1 MAGAGQ
7 VARGWDL
14 DRIIRNYEQRI
25 NTLEK
30 LVRGGKF
37 STFGDDTPRWRS
49 RLAADATITTGTFTN
64 LAYSLEDTAPE
75 LDLGTPAFVSF
86 QTVLGEPRY
95 VFATAGLYLVR
106 CSLQWNVGAGGTRK
120 IHLMK
125 NAGTVPYATTE
136 GQNAGASIGLHIDTV
151 DIIPFDVGDYLRTAC
166 LQNSGANVGII
177 AAGAANDRAA
187 SELAIAP
194 LGAYDVA

>member
-1 MAGAGQ
+1 MTNLVPQTIEEWMRTMERRYA
-7 VARGWDL
+7 DL
-14 DRIIRNYEQRI
+14 ATRRTTVTMTN
-25 NTLEK
+25 
-30 LVRGGKF
+30 V
-37 STFGDDTPRWRS
+37 STPRWRS
-49 RLAADATITTGTFTN
+49 RLNSDASIATGTFTN
-64 LAYSLEDTAPE
+64 LAYDVLPGAPDYE
-75 LDLGTPAFVSF
+75 VGDPAFVSF

-136 GQNAGASIGLHIDTV
+136 GQNAGASIGLHIDVV
-151 DIIPFDVGDYLRTAC
+151 DIIAFDVGDYLRTAC
-166 LQNSGANVGII
+166 LQNSGGNVGII

-187 SELAIAP
+187 SELVIAP
-194 LGAYDVA
+194 IGAYSL

>member
-1 MAGAGQ
+1 MSAAGQ
-7 VARGWDL
+7 ISRGWDL
-14 DRIIRNYEQRI
+14 DRIIQDYEQRI

-30 LVRGGKF
+30 LARGAGTSMF
-37 STFGDDTPRWRS
+37 LVNTPRWRS
-49 RLAADATITTGTFTN
+49 RLNSDATIATGTFTN
-64 LAYSLEDTAPE
+64 LAYDIEDTAPE
-75 LDLGTPAFVSF
+75 LDLGTPPFVEF

-136 GQNAGASIGLHIDTV
+136 GQNAGASLGLHIDTV

-166 LQNSGANVGII
+166 LQNSGGNVGII

-194 LGAYDVA
+194 LGAYDVE